1 VVYWTVPNEWVP
13 WRAVWPGAAAAT
25 VAIGAID
32 YAFPFYLSNISTI
45 ARFGTT
51 FVFVVI
57 VLLWFYA
64 LAIIIL
70 GGATINAMRYELHD
84 TGSLSTASSE

>member
-1 VVYWTVPNEWVP
+1 MTGSHEPL
-13 WRAVWPGAAAAT
+13 AAT
-25 VAIGAID
+25 AAIAVID
-32 YAFPFYLSNISTI
+32 YAFPFYLSNVNTI

-84 TGSLSTASSE
+84 TGTLSAPSSDQRVGGADPVT